1 MASKNTIGIV
11 LAVQGEKQFNQ
22 ALQNSRKEAG
32 SLKSELNL
40 LSAEYD
46 GNANSL
52 EYLQK
57 KQAILEKQTKTY
69 KDTIK
74 TTEKALANAQETQKK
89 ATENYEKLEK
99 ELDEARKAMAEM
111 VAEGKEGSKEY
122 KDQANKVEALAKAV
136 ERQATQCN
144 KASGKVSDWSAKLNN
159 AKANLTKTN
168 TEIKQNEKYL
178 DEAANSTDKCAKSI
192 DEYGKKTKEATSV
205 TTTWGGALKNAIANQ
220 GVGTAVDAIKNGVT
234 AAADAIKESM
244 VDISSAT
251 SSLSAQTGLTGKALE
266 EYKDAMESIRGD
278 NFGESYQ
285 EVAEAMG
292 LVYQTM
298 GQISETDMTSVTES
312 LLTLQ
317 DTFDM
322 DMNETLR
329 GAQSLVTHFGV
340 SATEAFDL
348 IAAGAQNGLN
358 YTDELGDNLSEY
370 AGKFAE
376 AGYSVEEY
384 FQLLENGT
392 EGGAYNLDKVNDAI
406 NEVTTRLAD
415 GTVEDSIDL
424 FSDATKETFKAWKDG
439 GATQKEVID
448 AIVSDIQNTTNEQEK
463 MNMAAEAFGTMAED
477 GGTKF
482 IESLTS
488 VGDAFDDVQGK
499 MDNLANTKYDNLAD
513 AWSGLGAAVQE
524 SFITPIAEKVEP
536 FLTDVVNGVTD
547 VISGIGDSFEEPKS
561 ELQTFIEEIEAAN
574 EEVQAQIDNAA
585 GSVTVTESDLAGLQA
600 YKDVL
605 LDLND
610 KTELTEFEQYQ
621 LKNAIES
628 LGDSVPGVTEA
639 YDEAS
644 GSLNLTN
651 QELEDLFKN
660 AENVAMQ
667 NAILEA
673 QEDLY
678 KALADAKINEAK
690 ADSAV
695 QKAQEELNE
704 ATKDGTEINNER
716 YADIVELNTALD
728 DATKAQTEASD
739 AVKAAEDQIAE
750 NKEVYDDLAEKYG
763 IVSDSADEASDSV
776 EGTAN
781 AVEEVEQVYDEWGN
795 NITDM
800 SEEQVSALADIE
812 EAYEDMHDTIKDS
825 IEGAIDLMDE
835 FDGGTEVS
843 VNDII
848 SNLESQTAGISKWS
862 ENMQKLAGQIGTD
875 FTQEMYDTLAEMG
888 PESANMVQ
896 TLVDALDSET
906 GSFDMVAQSWA
917 QALQME
923 DQADVVASYTAAGKA
938 AGAGMTEGI
947 NEATQTMT
955 ENAEELGVQTGEAA
969 KQGVQDGAANTQVQ
983 IMSAEEATANADE
996 LNAAGTQLGETT
1008 KEGLESVDM
1017 STTGEKHVNQY
1028 VTALQ
1033 RGQSEA
1039 RARANDL
1046 ASAARTAAAGWT
1058 NSFNTVGYNMAV
1070 GIANGIYRGQSTVIT
1085 AANDIATN
1093 ALRAAKNKLGIHSPS
1108 TVFRDQIG
1116 KQIAAG
1122 LRQGIVN
1129 NSDMTA
1135 KAAAKMSER
1144 IYNESAAWLKKQ
1156 QQLYK
1161 SYGNNMD
1168 QMWYWAKIVGLTKE
1182 GTSGYD
1188 KAVSKMNTA
1197 IVKQLK
1203 SLTDWYDGSGKNRKK
1218 KTYEEYYGDVYSAA
1232 EDYMTQLQ
1240 KLQTV
1245 STKDQISYWRAVRNS
1260 LNKTTEA
1267 WEDAQGKIIQ
1277 LKEQLNDE
1285 IYESADDYMNHLQT
1299 TGEVSIKY
1307 QLKYWQNV
1315 RKQLKKGTD
1324 AWYSATEQIKSLK
1337 KQIGSVSNMSTIL
1350 SNYQTYYNMSE
1361 KAEMQYWNIVRKKY
1375 KEGTDERLEADQQYL
1390 EAKEKYY
1397 DKLDELA
1404 DDYADK
1410 VKDVKDELAD
1420 NIQELTD
1427 TYENELQD
1435 QKDAIMNAFDLF
1447 DEFTSE
1453 SDTGE
1458 TLLFNI
1464 KTQVAGYEDWE
1475 KTLKNLKA
1483 RNILSEDLMD
1493 YLTELGP
1500 EESAAIH
1507 ALMSLSDSELKEY
1520 NDAYLKKQELSEKQA
1535 KANTADLKKETK
1547 EQIAELKKQASADL
1561 KELKE
1566 TYQDEVS
1573 SVKGSITSGI
1583 EKLAEKTKSIAE
1595 DQTTKL
1601 VAALVGK
1608 KSSDKV
1614 ISAISSGKSLNSL
1627 SISERSKHHDL
1638 YNYLF
1643 DNYGVQ
1649 GSNAVYKSIASALG
1663 VSVSKTVTDKQKDT
1677 ILATLKKKG
1686 YASGGKISDAL
1697 IWMDEDLDDI
1707 GPEMIV
1713 RKSDNAIL
1721 TRTKPGDQVIDATTT
1736 ANLVKIGQYT
1746 PDDLANMVRA
1756 KANSLASLSS
1766 IGSVGTTAQ
1775 INNLLDMGTKAEQSS
1790 QTARLESLM
1799 GQMNQIIDG
1808 FAPYIQ
1814 KIGSN
1819 SQIYLDGD
1827 KLVGGLS
1834 DRISTDLA
1842 SRQRRT
1848 R

>member
-192 DEYGKKTKEATSV
+192 DEYGKKTKEAASV

-266 EYKDAMESIRGD
+266 EYKNAMESIRGD

-536 FLTDVVNGVTD
+536 LLTDVVNGVTD

-561 ELQTFIEEIEAAN
+561 ELQTFIEEIEQSN
-574 EEVQAQIDNAA
+574 DEVNAIIESA
-585 GSVTVTESDLAGLQA
+585 SGSVESAESQMSNLEA
-600 YKDVL
+600 YKSTL
-605 LDLND
+605 LDLNE
-610 KTELTEFEQYQ
+610 KTSLSEFEQYQ
-621 LKNAIES
+621 LKNAVEA
-628 LGDSVPGVTEA
+628 LGDSVPGLSDAFDSVT
-639 YDEAS
+639 
-644 GSLNLTN
+644 GTLNLTN
-651 QELEDLFKN
+651 EELSEMFNN
-660 AENVAMQ
+660 AEALAMQ

-673 QEDLY
+673 QEELY
-678 KALADAKINEAK
+678 DAMAQAVLNKAK
-690 ADSAV
+690 ADSAA
-695 QKAQEELNE
+695 KTAQEELNDAIAASQE
-704 ATKDGTEINNER
+704 SG
-716 YADIVELNTALD
+716 DIYGEYNVAISDAQAALE
-728 DATKAQTEASD
+728 DATKAQEEATQAEKEAQEQID
-739 AVKAAEDQIAE
+739 A
-750 NKEVYDDLAEKYG
+750 NKGVYDDLAEKYG
-763 IVSDSADEASDSV
+763 IVSDSAE
-776 EGTAN
+776 ETAET
-781 AVEEVEQVYDEWGN
+781 VEETKEAVARTYDEWGN
-795 NITDM
+795 DITDL
-800 SEEQVSALADIE
+800 SDEQVSALAEIE
-812 EAYEDMHDTIKDS
+812 EAYDDMKDS
-825 IEGAIDLMDE
+825 IEDSISSSIDLMDE
-835 FDGGTEVS
+835 FSGGTKVS
-843 VNDII
+843 TDEIKQ
-848 SNLESQTAGISKWS
+848 NLQSQITGISQWS
-862 ENMQKLAGQIGTD
+862 DNMQTLAGQIGTS
-875 FTQEMYDTLAEMG
+875 FTQEMYDAIAEQG

-896 TLVDALDSET
+896 TLVDALNSNT
-906 GSFDMVAQSWA
+906 GDFEQIAAQWGE
-917 QALQME
+917 ALKLKDE
-923 DQADVVASYTAAGKA
+923 AEVVAAYTSAGQAAGE
-938 AGAGMTEGI
+938 GMAQGLE
-947 NEATQTMT
+947 EANGQVV
-955 ENAEELGVQTGEAA
+955 ENAEALGEQTGAAA
-969 KQGVQDGAANTQVQ
+969 KQGVETGAANTQVEIVTSDDVTQ
-983 IMSAEEATANADE
+983 NEGEI
-996 LNAAGTQLGETT
+996 NAAGQQMGESA
-1008 KEGLESVDM
+1008 KSGLESVSM
-1017 STTGEKHVNQY
+1017 EETGKTHANQY
-1028 VTALQ
+1028 INALKSY
-1033 RGQSEA
+1033 QSA
-1039 RARANDL
+1039 AASAAGSL
-1046 ASAARTAAAGWT
+1046 ASAARSAAASWS
-1058 NSFNTVGYNMAV
+1058 NSFYTVGYNMSIGV
-1070 GIANGIYRGQSTVIT
+1070 ANGIRGGQSSVVN
-1085 AANDIATN
+1085 AAVNVAYN
-1093 ALRAAKNKLGIHSPS
+1093 ALKAAKSELGIHSPS
-1108 TVFRDQIG
+1108 SVFRDQIG
-1116 KQIAAG
+1116 KQIAEG

-1129 NSDMTA
+1129 NSDMPA
-1135 KAAAKMSER
+1135 KAAAEMSER
-1144 IYNESAAWLKKQ
+1144 IYQESYSWIKKQ
-1156 QQLYK
+1156 KK
-1161 SYGNNMD
+1161 SYGYNSMD
-1168 QMWYWAKIVGLTKE
+1168 LMWYWAKIVGLTKE
-1182 GTSGYD
+1182 GTSGYN

-1203 SLTDWYDGSGKNRKK
+1203 TLTDWYDGTGSNRKK
-1218 KTYEEYYGDVYSAA
+1218 KTYEEYYGDLYSSA

-1240 KLQTV
+1240 KLQNV
-1245 STKDQISYWRAVRNS
+1245 STRDQISYWKAVRNS
-1260 LNKTTEA
+1260 CNKTTEA
-1267 WEDAQGKIIQ
+1267 WENAQAKIVA
-1277 LKEQLNDE
+1277 LKDQLNDE
-1285 IYESADDYMNHLQT
+1285 IYDSAESYMSQLESA
-1299 TGEVSIKY
+1299 GEASIKY
-1307 QLKYWQNV
+1307 QLGYWQKV
-1315 RKQLKKGTD
+1315 QKQLKKGTD
-1324 AWYSATEQIKSLK
+1324 AWYSAAEKINSLK
-1337 KQIGSVSNMSTIL
+1337 QQIGTVSNMSNLLTA
-1350 SNYQTYYNMSE
+1350 YQTYYSTSAR
-1361 KAEMQYWNIVRKKY
+1361 AEMQYWDIVRKKY
-1375 KEGTDERLEADQQYL
+1375 VEGSDERLEADQKYY
-1390 EAKEKYY
+1390 EAKESYES
-1397 DKLDELA
+1397 KLEELE
-1404 DDYADK
+1404 DDYLDK
-1410 VKDVKDELAD
+1410 VKDVNDQLEDDIKD
-1420 NIQELTD
+1420 LTD
-1427 TYENELQD
+1427 TYNDELQS
-1435 QKDAIMNAFDLF
+1435 QKDSIMSAFDMF

-1453 SDTGE
+1453 SSDGK

-1464 KTQVAGYEDWE
+1464 KTQAAGYEDWME
-1475 KTLKNLKA
+1475 QLDKLQS
-1483 RNILSEDLMD
+1483 RGILSDTLMD
-1493 YLTELGP
+1493 ALTEQGP
-1500 EESAAIH
+1500 EISASIH
-1507 ALMSLSDSELKEY
+1507 ALNDLTDDQLREY
-1520 NDAYLKKQELSEKQA
+1520 NEAYTKKEELSQKQA
-1535 KANTADLKKETK
+1535 EKNTADLKKET
-1547 EQIAELKKQASADL
+1547 ETQISALKKQASSDLKDLKDTYKDEVAEVKTTISSEL
-1561 KELKE
+1561 KEL
-1566 TYQDEVS
+1566 
-1573 SVKGSITSGI
+1573 
-1583 EKLAEKTKSIAE
+1583 ANKTKSISE

-1601 VAALVGK
+1601 VAVLAGK
-1608 KSSDKV
+1608 KSNDKV
-1614 ISAISSGKSLNSL
+1614 ISAISSGKSLSSL
-1627 SISERSKHHDL
+1627 STSERSKHHDL
-1638 YNYLF
+1638 YNYLY
-1643 DNYGVQ
+1643 DNYGVA
-1649 GSNAVYKSIASALG
+1649 GSNAVYKSLASALG
-1663 VSVSKTVTDKQKDT
+1663 VSVSKTVTDKQKDE
-1677 ILATLKKKG
+1677 ILTQLKKKG
-1686 YASGGKISDAL
+1686 YASGGKISDVL
-1697 IWMDEDLDDI
+1697 TWMDEDLDDI

-1775 INNLLDMGTKAEQSS
+1775 INSLLDMGAKAEQSS